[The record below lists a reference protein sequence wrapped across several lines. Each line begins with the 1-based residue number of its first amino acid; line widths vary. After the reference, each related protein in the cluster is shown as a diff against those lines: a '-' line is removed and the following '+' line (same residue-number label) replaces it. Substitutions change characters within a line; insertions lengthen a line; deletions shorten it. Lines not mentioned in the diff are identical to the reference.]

1 MNCLVVNQDGQPVP
15 NANWGDTD
23 LSGINMRRY
32 PHVDVSDRATVSGY
46 TGPRYVQDGLGGI
59 GDVQT
64 GRTVSP
70 QAPPVAG
77 YCPRQAEIDEHNKL
91 CHELTA
97 QR

>member
-1 MNCLVVNQDGQPVP
+1 
-15 NANWGDTD
+15 
-23 LSGINMRRY
+23 MRRY

-70 QAPPVAG
+70 QAPSVAG
-77 YCPRQAEIDEHNKL
+77 YCPQQAERDEHRAFVN
-91 CHELTA
+91 EQVTRDGFA
-97 QR
+97 

>member
-1 MNCLVVNQDGQPVP
+1 MNCSVVDKNGEPAPHV
-15 NANWGDTD
+15 NWGDTD
-23 LSGINMRRY
+23 LSGIDMGRY
-32 PHVDVSDRATVSGY
+32 PHVDVSDRATVSCH
-46 TGPRYVQDGLGGI
+46 TGPRYVQDGRGGI

-77 YCPRQAEIDEHNKL
+77 YCPRQAEIDEHSRL